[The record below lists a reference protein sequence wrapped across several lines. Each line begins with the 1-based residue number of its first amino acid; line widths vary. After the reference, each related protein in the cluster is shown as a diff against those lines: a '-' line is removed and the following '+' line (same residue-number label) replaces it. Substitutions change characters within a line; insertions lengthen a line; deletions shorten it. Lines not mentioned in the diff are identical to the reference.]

1 MAAAGGRGRRALLLI
16 NRHAR
21 RGREAM
27 DAVLEELAAGGVE
40 VERHDLPNKR
50 PIPEAIRAHAR
61 EVDTVIVGGG
71 DGTLHAAAPAVLETG
86 LPLGILPLGTANDL
100 ARSLGI
106 DPDPAAAVRAI
117 VDGVLLEIDLGEVN
131 GHLFWNVASVGLSA
145 SIEEALTKKAKKRWG
160 RLAYGITAL
169 RALMRMRRFAA
180 ALEFDGSIERTRTVL
195 IAVGSGR
202 NYGGGMTIAAA
213 ATPDDG
219 FLHGFSLEVRHW
231 WQLPLRLP
239 ALRSG
244 QLERWPDIRPF
255 TCRELELRTRRP
267 MRVDAD
273 GSIET
278 RTPARFRVRPKAV
291 RVYVPV
297 PRHPRDG
304 TRAHGSRCAE
314 STA

>member
-1 MAAAGGRGRRALLLI
+1 MAAADGRGRRALLLI

-27 DAVLEELAAGGVE
+27 DAVLDELTAGGVQI
-40 VERHDLPNKR
+40 ERHDFPNKR
-50 PIPEAIRAHAR
+50 PIPQAIRTHAR

-106 DPDPAAAVRAI
+106 DPDPATAVRAI
-117 VDGVLLEIDLGEVN
+117 IGGVLREIDLGEVN

-145 SIEEALTKKAKKRWG
+145 SIEEALTAEAKQRWG

-169 RALMRMRRFAA
+169 RVLMRMHRFTA
-180 ALEFDGSIERTRTVL
+180 ALEIDGRIERTRTVL

-213 ATPDDG
+213 ATPDNG
-219 FLHGFSLEVRHW
+219 LLHGFSLEVSHW
-231 WQLPLRLP
+231 WQLLLRTP

-244 QLERWPDIRPF
+244 RSGRWPDVRPF

-273 GSIET
+273 GSIAT
-278 RTPARFRVRPKAV
+278 HTPARFRIHPKAV
-291 RVYVPV
+291 RVYVPG
-297 PRHPRDG
+297 PRHEQVG
-304 TRAHGSRCAE
+304 TRARASSWAE
-314 STA
+314 STT